1 MYYTQFDTGVCP
13 IILIGD
19 EKGIRR
25 LHMVV
30 EGDSRSMDLIAG
42 LECKDD
48 FFDKAKEQILDYLDG
63 KRRDFDL
70 KLNLVGTDFQKNVW
84 KALLEIPYG
93 ETRTY
98 KEIATVIGNSNAS
111 RAVGMANNKNPLPL
125 IIPCHRVVGSKGQL
139 TGYAF
144 GLEIKDR
151 LLAIENLL

>member
-13 IILIGD
+13 IILMGD
-19 EKGIRR
+19 DKGICR

-30 EGDSRSMDLIAG
+30 EGDRRSMDLIAD

-48 FFDKAKEQILDYLDG
+48 FFNKAKEQILDFLEG

-70 KLNLVGTDFQKNVW
+70 KLNLVGTDFQKKVW

-98 KEIATVIGNSNAS
+98 KDIATVIGNSNAS